1 MQAVE
6 AIDRPDGDVHA
17 ESCHYVYV
25 PTVVDGMVSAF
36 DLFNVQRP
44 LYCLRYL
51 RPLPKTRPDAITEAW
66 NIVGAAMYEAMG
78 RLVTEPADEQ
88 R

>member
-17 ESCHYVYV
+17 ESCRYV

-44 LYCLRYL
+44 MYCRRCL

-66 NIVGAAMYEAMG
+66 NIVGAAMYKAMG
-78 RLVTEPADEQ
+78 RPVTKLADKQ
-88 R
+88 Q

>member
-1 MQAVE
+1 MQTVE
-6 AIDRPDGDVHA
+6 AIDRPAGDA
-17 ESCHYVYV
+17 RAGSFLYV

-36 DLFNVQRP
+36 DLFNVQP
-44 LYCLRYL
+44 PMYCRRFL
-51 RPLPKTRPDAITEAW
+51 RPSPETRPDAITEAW
-66 NIVGAAMYEAMG
+66 NVVGAAMYAAMG

>member
-1 MQAVE
+1 MQAPE
-6 AIDRPDGDVHA
+6 AIDRPDGVDVHA
-17 ESCHYVYV
+17 ESFHYV

-36 DLFNVQRP
+36 DLFNVQQP
-44 LYCLRYL
+44 MYWHRYL

-66 NIVGAAMYEAMG
+66 NIVGAAMYRAMG

>member
-6 AIDRPDGDVHA
+6 AIDHPDGVDVHA
-17 ESCHYVYV
+17 ASSYWV
-25 PTVVDGMVSAF
+25 PTAVDGMVSAF

-44 LYCLRYL
+44 MFWRRCL
-51 RPLPKTRPDAITEAW
+51 RPLPTTHPDAITEAW

>member
-1 MQAVE
+1 MKVAVLGSGTE
-6 AIDRPDGDVHA
+6 ALAVAAD
-17 ESCHYVYV
+17 
-25 PTVVDGMVSAF
+25 
-36 DLFNVQRP
+36 VQRP
-44 LYCLRYL
+44 MFWRRCL
-51 RPLPKTRPDAITEAW
+51 RPLPTTHPDAITEAW

>member
-1 MQAVE
+1 MHAVE
-6 AIDRPDGDVHA
+6 AIDHPDGGDVHA
-17 ESCHYVYV
+17 ESFHYV

-44 LYCLRYL
+44 MYCRRCL

-88 R
+88 Q

>member
-6 AIDRPDGDVHA
+6 AIDRSDVADVQA
-17 ESCHYVYV
+17 ESFHYV

-44 LYCLRYL
+44 MYCRRCL
-51 RPLPKTRPDAITEAW
+51 RPLPKTRPDAITKAW
-66 NIVGAAMYEAMG
+66 NTVGAAMYKAMG

-88 R
+88 Q